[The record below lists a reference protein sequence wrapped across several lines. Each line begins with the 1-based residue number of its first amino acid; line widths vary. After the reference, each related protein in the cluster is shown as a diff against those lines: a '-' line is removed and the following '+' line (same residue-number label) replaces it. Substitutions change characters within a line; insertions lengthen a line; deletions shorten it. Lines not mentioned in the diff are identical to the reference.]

1 MNFSTRFT
9 SPLEYFCYIDYFQP
23 ANKFMYLLVV
33 FFKGFI
39 ERVLKVL
46 FFVEPLY
53 VCMTAGH
60 VVAASKEAFY
70 IWQYKN
76 VKKFS
81 TLEVSHNIQR
91 KRDGMEK

>member
-1 MNFSTRFT
+1 
-9 SPLEYFCYIDYFQP
+9 
-23 ANKFMYLLVV
+23 
-33 FFKGFI
+33 
-39 ERVLKVL
+39 
-46 FFVEPLY
+46 
-53 VCMTAGH
+53 MTAGH

-81 TLEVSHNIQR
+81 TLEVSQNIQR